1 MLCEV
6 LEEEVELVAEAVD
19 MATWVG
25 GGSTAGDAVGERRI
39 D

>member
-1 MLCEV
+1 MLFEV

-19 MATWVG
+19 MATWLG
-25 GGSTAGDAVGERRI
+25 GGSIAGDVVGERRI